1 MIHIKFFY
9 MYAILMYGW
18 GDGGARG
25 RKIVAGL
32 TDRNVVAL
40 FLALFSSS
48 SFFFFFFFFSNT
60 MIKITL
66 IKFKGPSLKFPC

>member
-1 MIHIKFFY
+1 

-48 SFFFFFFFFSNT
+48 FFSNT

>member
-1 MIHIKFFY
+1 

-25 RKIVAGL
+25 RNIVAGL

-40 FLALFSSS
+40 FLALFSFL
-48 SFFFFFFFFSNT
+48 FFFFFVFSFFFPNT

-66 IKFKGPSLKFPC
+66 YQVLRS